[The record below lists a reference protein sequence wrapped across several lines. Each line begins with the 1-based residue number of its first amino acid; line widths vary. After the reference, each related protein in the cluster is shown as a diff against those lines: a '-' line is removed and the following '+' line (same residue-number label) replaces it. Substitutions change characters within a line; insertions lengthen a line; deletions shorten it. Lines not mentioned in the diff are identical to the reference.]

1 LYPDSEA
8 SPMKA
13 SAIVAI
19 RIGPGHR
26 TIAVPIRRQ
35 PRLAVLR
42 LGSSSPKR
50 LPMTSTAGASVSDAA
65 SATSTP
71 IAAGIP
77 RLWKYGSRVKY
88 RQATA
93 PAMVSPEPRMTCAV
107 PRYMS

>member
-1 LYPDSEA
+1 
-8 SPMKA
+8 MKA
-13 SAIVAI
+13 STSVAI

-50 LPMTSTAGASVSDAA
+50 LPITSTAGASVNEAI
-65 SATSTP
+65 SATNTP

-77 RLWKYGSRVKY
+77 RLWKYGRRVK
-88 RQATA
+88 
-93 PAMVSPEPRMTCAV
+93 
-107 PRYMS
+107 